1 MSGLQKMDSTK
12 MKRVKGLFSDAELDA
27 IEERNPEGFS
37 SGEVIDVFSR
47 QGVKFSEA
55 TLRKYIQLGL
65 LPRSRRV
72 GRKGKHKG
80 SKGIYPAGIVR
91 QINEIKMMMS
101 LDYTI
106 EDIRR
111 HFAFVGGEVEEL
123 RALLSKIFSR
133 LDQSVSDNGIGS
145 YAKASLNAEIAEARE
160 SSDILVNKLEGMA
173 RRIRELKQ
181 LAKEAV

>member
-1 MSGLQKMDSTK
+1 MESTEK
-12 MKRVKGLFSDAELDA
+12 KKVRGLFSDSELEA
-27 IEERNPEGFS
+27 IEAKNPDGFS
-37 SGEVIDVFSR
+37 SGEVVDVFSR

-55 TLRKYIQLGL
+55 TFRKYIQLGL

-80 SKGIYPAGIVR
+80 SKGVYPAGIIR
-91 QINEIKMMMS
+91 QINEIKLMMS

-111 HFAFVGGEVEEL
+111 HFAFVGGEIEEL
-123 RALLSKIFSR
+123 RTLLSRILSR
-133 LDQSVSDNGIGS
+133 IDESLSENGVGT
-145 YAKASLNAEIAEARE
+145 YARTSLNNQIIEARE
-160 SSDILVNKLEGMA
+160 SSDILIVKLESMA
-173 RRIRELKQ
+173 KRIRELKQ